1 MEFTNKRSLKDL
13 KVEGKRVIVRV
24 DFNVPF
30 KDNIIGDDNRIKA
43 SLPTIKYLAN
53 HGAKI
58 ILLSHL
64 GRIKS
69 EEDKKTKSLRVVGQ
83 RLSELLDGKVVRFVA
98 ATRGPLV
105 EKAVQELKPGEIV
118 LLENTRFEDVKNGE
132 LVKYESKNHPE
143 LGKYWASLGDIF
155 INDAFGTSHR
165 SHASNVGI
173 ASNIKNSALGLLVG
187 NEVEMLAKGIEKPQR
202 PFVAILGGAK
212 VSDKIGVI
220 DNLLNKVDKILIGGG
235 MAYTFLKAAGHNIGT
250 SLFEADKLKEAKAY
264 LEKAG
269 DKIVLPIDSAASR
282 TFANTKPTYFETDI
296 PDDHM
301 GLDIGP
307 KTVELFN
314 RELKNAKTVIWNG
327 PMGVNEFSHYA
338 VGTKAVA
345 QQLANLK
352 NAFTLIGG
360 GDSAAAAISLG
371 FKDKFSWI
379 STGGGAS
386 LEYMEGK
393 ILPGIASV
401 QNK

>member
-13 KVEGKRVIVRV
+13 DVKGKKVIVRV

-30 KDNIIGDDNRIKA
+30 KDNIIGDDNRIRA
-43 SLPTIKYLAN
+43 SLPTIKYLMN
-53 HGAKI
+53 QGAKI

-64 GRIKS
+64 GRIKT
-69 EEDKKTKSLRVVGQ
+69 EADKETKSLRRIGQ
-83 RLSELLDGKVVRFVA
+83 RLSELLDGKAVHFVA

-105 EKAVQELKPGEIV
+105 EKAVKELTPGEIV

-155 INDAFGTSHR
+155 VNDAFGTSHR

-264 LEKAG
+264 LKKAG
-269 DKIVLPIDSAASR
+269 DKIVLPIDSATSK
-282 TFANTKPTYFETDI
+282 TFANTPPTYFDLDI
-296 PDDHM
+296 PNDHM

-307 KTVELFN
+307 KTIELFN

-327 PMGVNEFSHYA
+327 PMGVNEFSRYA
-338 VGTKAVA
+338 VGTKAIA